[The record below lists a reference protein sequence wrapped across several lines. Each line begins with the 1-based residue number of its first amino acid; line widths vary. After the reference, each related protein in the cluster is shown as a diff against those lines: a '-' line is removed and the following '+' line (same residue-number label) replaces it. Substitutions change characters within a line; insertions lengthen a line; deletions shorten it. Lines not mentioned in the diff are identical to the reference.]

1 MHSILRLAQVLVGP
15 VWVAVLAW
23 SLLVVLVWFFVIGR
37 LLPGRG
43 ATPLAGARVT
53 WFSPQ
58 HMAELEQYRQG
69 CVAAG
74 RSLVWWRLVRLF
86 LVTWP
91 GVLGAAMGLTLAA
104 LFTA

>member
-1 MHSILRLAQVLVGP
+1 MQHLSRLAQALVGP
-15 VWVAVLAW
+15 VWVAVLVW

-58 HMAELEQYRQG
+58 HLAELEQYRQC
-69 CVAAG
+69 CVTAG
-74 RSLVWWRLVRLF
+74 RSLVWWRLVCLF

-91 GVLGAAMGLTLAA
+91 SVLGAAIGLTLAA